1 MSVTHDPYLLQT
13 HSQARIDTGL
23 AKPNGVACTSS
34 LMPLPERLTD
44 LHRPAS
50 VQQHQ
55 PRRRN
60 SEAPDDIGLLI
71 GLAAGAT
78 VLLVAFAGFVTWVWR
93 VLL

>member
-1 MSVTHDPYLLQT
+1 MSLTHDPYLLQT
-13 HSQARIDTGL
+13 HNQARIDTGL

-44 LHRPAS
+44 LHKPAS

-55 PRRRN
+55 PHRRK
-60 SEAPDDIGLLI
+60 SHDADDTGLLI
-71 GLAAGAT
+71 GLVAGAT
-78 VLLVAFAGFVTWVWR
+78 VLLTAFASFVTWAWR